1 MAKSKAPAAPAAKN
15 GGAGQD
21 SGENGDKNGITDGD
35 DKPIRNLYLVDGS
48 GYLFRAYHA
57 LPPMNRPD
65 GTPINAVYGFCRMLV
80 ADLLDK
86 PEVDHV
92 AMILDSSEVTF
103 RNKIYDKYKANRPP
117 PPEDLI
123 PQFPLIRE
131 AARAFNL
138 TVCELDGYEADDLIA
153 TYARLAVEAGATCT
167 IVSSD
172 KDLMQLIRPGVEM
185 MDPIKKIKLG
195 PEAVMEKFGVTPDK
209 VVDVQALIGDS
220 VDNVPGVPG
229 IGPTAAAA
237 SINKFGSLDNLL
249 EAVKDPEKFAASFK
263 ADADAAE
270 STVLKLLG
278 RPCKLAPTSKDLGA
292 ILFDELKI
300 PGAQRDKKGNW
311 DIGNDALRG
320 LSAAHKVIP
329 LIIEC
334 REKARAASAAA
345 GWAEKIDKNRELAKT
360 SRELVEL
367 RDDVP
372 VPASPDS
379 FDKKKPDPNILLP
392 WLKRQ
397 DFKSLLTRFTGE
409 LGEATAPVEPTPSA
423 PRPAPP
429 ATPPKPAPAA
439 QVKTNQPF
447 TPTDYELIQDET
459 ALDAWVA
466 EATRAGTVAFDCE
479 TDALDANN
487 AKLVGVSMAL
497 LEGPWGNVNSVR
509 RRAAYLPLG
518 HREPAGEAQGALDL
532 AGSGT
537 ANAGEGKLLAG
548 QIPLKTAVAKLKP
561 LLEDASVLKVGQ
573 NIKYDMC
580 IFRGLGVE
588 IGPVDDTMLLSFVLD
603 AGKHDHGMD
612 DLAKLYLGQDTIKF
626 SDVAG
631 SGAKQVGFDRV
642 PIDKA
647 RDYAAEDADVTMQL
661 WAQFKPRLAQEQ
673 MVGVYETIERPL
685 IPVLLGM
692 EQAGIKIDARRLKA
706 LSSDFEKRMLEL
718 EQELHKLAGRPFNV
732 GSPKQLG
739 EILFDEQKL
748 PGGRR
753 NKNGSW
759 ATDVSILEDLAA
771 QGHAL
776 PVKIMEHRQ
785 ISKLKGTYTDAL
797 VRELDAKTGRVHTSY
812 QMTGAATGR
821 LASTDPNLQNIPVRT
836 EEGRK
841 IRQAFIA
848 EAGHKL
854 LSADYSQI
862 ELRLLAHVAD
872 IASLKEAFARGDDIH
887 AITASEM
894 FGVPV
899 KGMDPLVR
907 RRAKAINFGIIYGIS
922 AFGLANQLGIG
933 QQEAREYIA
942 KYFQRYPGIRDYM
955 ETTKAYARKNGYVK
969 TPFGRKIHLKY
980 IADKS
985 QGMRAF
991 AERAAINAPLQGG
1004 AADIIKRAMIRLPPA
1019 LRAAR
1024 LKSRMLLQ
1032 VHDELLFEVPDK
1044 EIDKTK
1050 DVARKVMEGAA
1061 TLSVPLVV
1069 DTGVGD
1075 NWAAAH

>member
-1 MAKSKAPAAPAAKN
+1 MAKPKAPAAAAAKD
-15 GGAGQD
+15 D
-21 SGENGDKNGITDGD
+21 SGKNGSKTAPADGD
-35 DKPIRNLYLVDGS
+35 NKPIRNLYLVDGS

-57 LPPMNRPD
+57 LPPMTRPD
-65 GTPINAVYGFCRMLV
+65 GVPINAVYGFCRMLV

-92 AMILDSSEVTF
+92 AMILDAGAVTF
-103 RNKIYDKYKANRPP
+103 RNQIYDKYKANRPP
-117 PPEDLI
+117 PPDDLI

-131 AARAFNL
+131 AAKAFNV
-138 TVCELDGYEADDLIA
+138 TVCESDGYEADDLIA

-167 IVSSD
+167 IISSD

-185 MDPIKKIKLG
+185 MDPIKKVKLG
-195 PEAVMEKFGVTPDK
+195 AEAVMEKFGVTPDK
-209 VVDVQALIGDS
+209 VVDVQALAGDS
-220 VDNVPGVPG
+220 TDNVPGVPG
-229 IGPTAAAA
+229 IGVKTAAQL
-237 SINKFGSLDNLL
+237 INEYGDLETLL
-249 EAVKDPEKFAASFK
+249 
-263 ADADAAE
+263 
-270 STVLKLLG
+270 
-278 RPCKLAPTSKDLGA
+278 
-292 ILFDELKI
+292 
-300 PGAQRDKKGNW
+300 
-311 DIGNDALRG
+311 
-320 LSAAHKVIP
+320 
-329 LIIEC
+329 
-334 REKARAASAAA
+334 ARAGEIKQPKRREALLAN
-345 GWAEKIDKNRELAKT
+345 AEMARI
-360 SRELVEL
+360 SRKLVEL
-367 RDDVP
+367 RHDVP
-372 VPASPDS
+372 TPAEPES
-379 FDKKKPDPNILLP
+379 FDKRKPDPNVLLP
-392 WLKRQ
+392 WLELQ
-397 DFKSLLTRFTGE
+397 GFKSLLQRFRGE
-409 LGEATAPVEPTPSA
+409 LGEATDPV
-423 PRPAPP
+423 
-429 ATPPKPAPAA
+429 APAA
-439 QVKTNQPF
+439 PPVQPALPAPSPTAGLAPSQPGAVATARTNRPF
-447 TPTDYELIQDET
+447 TAADYELIQDAR
-459 ALDAWVA
+459 ALDEWVA

-487 AKLVGVSMAL
+487 AKLVGVSLAL
-497 LEGPWGNVNSVR
+497 LEGPWGNVNSGR

-518 HREPAGEAQGALDL
+518 HREPVGAAQGALDL
-532 AGSGT
+532 GGT
-537 ANAGEGKLLAG
+537 GAANGGEGKLLPN
-548 QIPLKTAVAKLKP
+548 QIPLDTAIAKLKP
-561 LLEDASVLKVGQ
+561 LLEDPSVLKVGQ

-580 IFRGLGVE
+580 VFRGFGVE

-603 AGKHDHGMD
+603 AGKHNHGMD

-631 SGAKQVGFDRV
+631 SGAKQVGFDKV

-661 WAQFKPRLAQEQ
+661 WAQFKPRLAREH
-673 MVGVYETIERPL
+673 MVAMYETIERPL

-692 EQAGIKIDARRLKA
+692 EQAGIKIDAPRLRA
-706 LSSDFEKRMLEL
+706 LSAEFEKRMLEL

-739 EILFDEQKL
+739 EILFDEQNL

-785 ISKLKGTYTDAL
+785 IAKLKGTYTDAL

-848 EAGHKL
+848 EKGHKL

-872 IASLKEAFARGDDIH
+872 LASLKEAFARGDDIH

-933 QQEAREYIA
+933 QPEAREYIA
-942 KYFQRYPGIRDYM
+942 KYFLRYPGIRDYI
-955 ETTKAYARKNGYVK
+955 EATKEYARKHGYVK
-969 TPFGRKIHLKY
+969 TPFGRKVHLRF
-980 IADKS
+980 INDKS

-1004 AADIIKRAMIRLPPA
+1004 AADIIKKAMIRLPAA
-1019 LRAAR
+1019 LKAAK
-1024 LKSRMLLQ
+1024 LKSQMLLQ
-1032 VHDELLFEVPDK
+1032 VHDELLFEVPDQ

-1050 DVARKVMEGAA
+1050 AVARKVMEGAA

>member
-1 MAKSKAPAAPAAKN
+1 MAKSKAPAAKAAAMDNGKAPRAVAAPAA
-15 GGAGQD
+15 
-21 SGENGDKNGITDGD
+21 DGN

-57 LPPMNRPD
+57 LPPMTRPD

-86 PEVDHV
+86 PEVDHI
-92 AMILDSSEVTF
+92 AMILDKSEVTF
-103 RNKIYDKYKANRPP
+103 RNEIYDKYKANRPP

-131 AARAFNL
+131 AAKAFNV
-138 TVCELDGYEADDLIA
+138 TVCELGGYEADDLIA
-153 TYARLAVEAGATCT
+153 TYARMALEAGATCT

-172 KDLMQLIRPGVEM
+172 KDLMQLIRPGVEL

-209 VVDVQALIGDS
+209 VVDVQALAGDS
-220 VDNVPGVPG
+220 TDNVPGVPG
-229 IGPTAAAA
+229 IGVKTAAQL
-237 SINKFGSLDNLL
+237 INEYGDLETLL
-249 EAVKDPEKFAASFK
+249 SRAGEIKQPKRREALQQNA
-263 ADADAAE
+263 
-270 STVLKLLG
+270 
-278 RPCKLAPTSKDLGA
+278 
-292 ILFDELKI
+292 
-300 PGAQRDKKGNW
+300 
-311 DIGNDALRG
+311 
-320 LSAAHKVIP
+320 
-329 LIIEC
+329 
-334 REKARAASAAA
+334 
-345 GWAEKIDKNRELAKT
+345 ELARI
-360 SRELVEL
+360 SRKLVTL

-372 VPASPDS
+372 APADPDS
-379 FDKKKPDPNILLP
+379 FDKRKPDPNVLLP
-392 WLKRQ
+392 WLEQ
-397 DFKSLLTRFTGE
+397 QGFKSLLARYTGE
-409 LGEATAPVEPTPSA
+409 LGEATAPVAPSA
-423 PRPAPP
+423 PAAKPASPAPE
-429 ATPPKPAPAA
+429 PKPAPARA
-439 QVKTNQPF
+439 KSNQPF
-447 TPTDYELIQDET
+447 TTADYELISDEK
-459 ALDAWVA
+459 ALDEWIA

-487 AKLVGVSMAL
+487 AALVGVSLAL
-497 LEGPWGNVNSVR
+497 LEGPWGNVNSTR

-518 HREPAGEAQGALDL
+518 HRKPGGEAQGALDL
-532 AGSGT
+532 AGDGG
-537 ANAGEGKLLAG
+537 ARDAGVLLPG
-548 QIPLKTAVAKLKP
+548 QIPFKTAMARLKP
-561 LLEDASVLKVGQ
+561 LLEDPSVLKVGQ
-573 NIKYDMC
+573 NIKYDIC
-580 IFRGLGVE
+580 VFRQHGVE
-588 IGPVDDTMLLSFVLD
+588 VGPVDDTMLLSFVLD
-603 AGKHDHGMD
+603 AGKHNHGMD

-631 SGAKQVGFDRV
+631 SGAKQVSFDKV

-661 WAQFKPRLAQEQ
+661 WAQFKPRLAREH

-692 EQAGIKIDARRLKA
+692 EQAGIKVDAPQLRK
-706 LSSDFEKRMLEL
+706 LSSEFEKRMIEL
-718 EQELHKLAGRPFNV
+718 EQEIHKVAGRPFNV

-797 VRELDAKTGRVHTSY
+797 VRELDAKTGRIHTSY

-821 LASTDPNLQNIPVRT
+821 LASTEPNLQNIPVRT

-848 EAGHKL
+848 EPGHKL

-899 KGMDPLVR
+899 KGMDPMVR

-933 QQEAREYIA
+933 QPEARDYIA
-942 KYFQRYPGIRDYM
+942 KYFLRYPGIRDYM
-955 ETTKAYARKNGYVK
+955 ERTKDYARKNGYVK

-980 IADKS
+980 INEKA

-1004 AADIIKRAMIRLPPA
+1004 AADIIKKAMIKLPGA
-1019 LRAAR
+1019 LKAAR
-1024 LKSRMLLQ
+1024 LEGRMLLQ

-1044 EIDKTK
+1044 EIDKSK
-1050 DVARKVMEGAA
+1050 EVARKVMEGAA

-1069 DTGVGD
+1069 ETGVGD

>member
-1 MAKSKAPAAPAAKN
+1 MAKSKAPAAAAAKN
-15 GGAGQD
+15 GATGQNGGKNA
-21 SGENGDKNGITDGD
+21 SANGDN
-35 DKPIRNLYLVDGS
+35 KPIRNLYLVDGS

-57 LPPMNRPD
+57 LPPMTRPD

-103 RNKIYDKYKANRPP
+103 RNQIYNKYKANRPP
-117 PPEDLI
+117 PPDDLI

-131 AARAFNL
+131 AAKAFNI

-153 TYARLAVEAGATCT
+153 TYARMAVEAGATCT

-172 KDLMQLIRPGVEM
+172 KDLMQLVRPGVEM
-185 MDPIKKIKLG
+185 MDPIKKTKIG
-195 PEAVMEKFGVTPDK
+195 PEAVMEKFGVAPDK
-209 VVDVQALIGDS
+209 VVEVQALAGDS

-229 IGPTAAAA
+229 IGVKTAAQL
-237 SINKFGSLDNLL
+237 INEYGDLETLL
-249 EAVKDPEKFAASFK
+249 
-263 ADADAAE
+263 
-270 STVLKLLG
+270 
-278 RPCKLAPTSKDLGA
+278 
-292 ILFDELKI
+292 
-300 PGAQRDKKGNW
+300 
-311 DIGNDALRG
+311 
-320 LSAAHKVIP
+320 
-329 LIIEC
+329 
-334 REKARAASAAA
+334 ARAGEIKQPKRREALIANA
-345 GWAEKIDKNRELAKT
+345 ELARI
-360 SRELVEL
+360 SRKLVQL

-372 VPASPDS
+372 TPAEPES
-379 FDKKKPDPNILLP
+379 FDKRKPDPNVLLP
-392 WLKRQ
+392 WLELQ
-397 DFKSLLTRFTGE
+397 GFKSLLNRFTGE
-409 LGEATAPVEPTPSA
+409 LGEATAPVA
-423 PRPAPP
+423 PA
-429 ATPPKPAPAA
+429 ATPAPAKKPEPVDSNPPPSA
-439 QVKTNQPF
+439 APRSNQPF
-447 TPTDYELIQDET
+447 TAADYELIQDEK
-459 ALDAWVA
+459 ALEEWVA
-466 EATRAGTVAFDCE
+466 EATRAGVVAFDCE
-479 TDALDANN
+479 TDALDSNN
-487 AKLVGVSMAL
+487 AGLVGISLAL

-518 HREPAGEAQGALDL
+518 HREPGGEAQGALDL
-532 AGSGT
+532 AGTGDSKGGT
-537 ANAGEGKLLAG
+537 RDADGKLLPG
-548 QIPLKTAVAKLKP
+548 QLPLKTAIAKLKP
-561 LLEDASVLKVGQ
+561 LLEDPAVLKVGQ

-580 IFRGLGVE
+580 VLRRHDVE
-588 IGPVDDTMLLSFVLD
+588 VGPVDDTMLLSFVLD
-603 AGKHDHGMD
+603 AGKHNHGMD
-612 DLAKLYLGQDTIKF
+612 ELAERYLSQKTIKF

-631 SGAKQVGFDRV
+631 SGAKQVGFDKV

-647 RDYAAEDADVTMQL
+647 RDYAAEDADVTLQL
-661 WAQFKPRLAQEQ
+661 WAQFKPRLAREH
-673 MVGVYETIERPL
+673 MVGLYETIERPL

-692 EQAGIKIDARRLKA
+692 ETAGIKIDAQKLRA

-748 PGGRR
+748 PGGKR

-848 EAGHKL
+848 EEGNKL

-933 QQEAREYIA
+933 QPEAREYIA
-942 KYFQRYPGIRDYM
+942 KYFLRYPGIRDYI
-955 ETTKAYARKNGYVK
+955 EATKEYARKHGYVK
-969 TPFGRKIHLKY
+969 TPFGRKVHLKY
-980 IADKS
+980 INDKS

-1019 LRAAR
+1019 LKAAR

>member
-1 MAKSKAPAAPAAKN
+1 MAKSKVTAAPAAAKDD
-15 GGAGQD
+15 GTVAGVD
-21 SGENGDKNGITDGD
+21 GEN
-35 DKPIRNLYLVDGS
+35 KPIRNLYLVDGS

-57 LPPMNRPD
+57 LPPMSRPD

-131 AARAFNL
+131 AARAFNV

-153 TYARLAVEAGATCT
+153 TYARLALEAGATCT

-172 KDLMQLIRPGVEM
+172 KDLMQLVRPGVEL

-209 VVDVQALIGDS
+209 VIDVQALAGDS
-220 VDNVPGVPG
+220 TDNVPGVPG
-229 IGPTAAAA
+229 IGVKTAAQL
-237 SINKFGSLDNLL
+237 INEYGDL
-249 EAVKDPEKFAASFK
+249 E
-263 ADADAAE
+263 
-270 STVLKLLG
+270 TLLG
-278 RPCKLAPTSKDLGA
+278 RAGEIKQPKRR
-292 ILFDELKI
+292 E
-300 PGAQRDKKGNW
+300 
-311 DIGNDALRG
+311 ALI
-320 LSAAHKVIP
+320 AH
-329 LIIEC
+329 
-334 REKARAASAAA
+334 A
-345 GWAEKIDKNRELAKT
+345 ELARISKK
-360 SRELVEL
+360 LVTL
-367 RDDVP
+367 DQYA
-372 VPASPDS
+372 PAPADPDS
-379 FDKKKPDPNILLP
+379 FDKRKPDPNVLLP
-392 WLKRQ
+392 WLELQ
-397 DFKSLLTRFTGE
+397 GFKSLVQRFRGE
-409 LGEATAPVEPTPSA
+409 LGDATDPVAPPQAASAAPQPSA
-423 PRPAPP
+423 AGGAMAAAPAPSRS
-429 ATPPKPAPAA
+429 
-439 QVKTNQPF
+439 NQPF
-447 TPTDYELIQDET
+447 TPADYELIQDEKS
-459 ALDAWVA
+459 LDAWIDA
-466 EATRAGTVAFDCE
+466 AMRAGTIAFDCE
-479 TDALDANN
+479 TDALGGRNGRLA
-487 AKLVGVSMAL
+487 GVSMAL
-497 LEGPWGNVNSVR
+497 PEGPWANVNSTR

-518 HREPAGEAQGALDL
+518 HRELGTAQGSLDLGGTGEAGGDGRLV
-532 AGSGT
+532 
-537 ANAGEGKLLAG
+537 AG
-548 QIPLKTAVAKLKP
+548 QIPLESALAKLKP
-561 LLEDASVLKVGQ
+561 LLEDPAVLKVGR
-573 NIKYDMC
+573 NIKEDM
-580 IFRGLGVE
+580 GVLRAHGIE
-588 IGPVDDTMLLSFVLD
+588 IAPVDDTVVLSFVLD
-603 AGKHDHGMD
+603 AGRHSHSLDE
-612 DLAKLYLGQDTIKF
+612 LARLYLDRQTTKVT
-626 SDVAG
+626 DVTG
-631 SGAKQVGFDRV
+631 SGAKRIGFDLV
-642 PIDKA
+642 PLDRA

-661 WAQFKPRLAQEQ
+661 WTQFKPRLAREH
-673 MVGVYETIERPL
+673 MVTTYETVERPL

-692 EQAGIKIDARRLKA
+692 EQAGIKIDASRLRTLSAEFERRMA
-706 LSSDFEKRMLEL
+706 DLEL
-718 EQELHKLAGRPFNV
+718 EIHKTAGREFNV

-753 NKNGSW
+753 NKNGTW
-759 ATDVSILEDLAA
+759 ATDVSILEELAA

-797 VRELDAKTGRVHTSY
+797 VRELDARTGRVHTSY

-821 LASTDPNLQNIPVRT
+821 LASTEPNLQNIPVRT

-848 EAGHKL
+848 EQGHKL

-872 IASLKEAFARGDDIH
+872 LATLKDAFARGDDIH

-899 KGMDPLVR
+899 AGMDPNVR

-933 QQEAREYIA
+933 QAEAREYIA
-942 KYFQRYPGIRDYM
+942 KYFLRYPGIRDYM
-955 ETTKAYARKNGYVK
+955 ETTKAYARMHGYVK

-980 IADKS
+980 INDKA

-1004 AADIIKRAMIRLPPA
+1004 AADIIKKAMIRLPAA
-1019 LRAAR
+1019 LKAAR
-1024 LKSRMLLQ
+1024 LTGRMLLQ
-1032 VHDELLFEVPDK
+1032 VHDELLFEAPDE
-1044 EIDKTK
+1044 EIDRTR
-1050 DVARKVMEGAA
+1050 DVTRKVMESAA